1 MPQRLVV
8 TGASGYIG
16 ARLVERARQRGCE
29 VVVLGSPPAGSDVA
43 AVPWRLGEVPRL
55 TAFLGAT
62 AVIHL
67 AHDWASDSRHG
78 TGPENANLAG
88 ALTLASTAR
97 GGGLSRFVFA
107 SSTSAR

>member
-16 ARLVERARQRGCE
+16 ARLVERARGHGCE
-29 VVVLGSPPAGSDVA
+29 VVVLGSPPPGADVA
-43 AVPWRLGEVPRL
+43 AIPWRLGEMPRL

-67 AHDWASDSRHG
+67 AHDWAADSRHG
-78 TGPENANLAG
+78 TGAENPNLTG
-88 ALTLASTAR
+88 AEILADTAR
-97 GGGLSRFVFA
+97 GAGL
-107 SSTSAR
+107 